1 MISDPA
7 VFGNV
12 YFVTYLPAQGTATAC
27 GQAGDSF
34 IYELD
39 FLTGYGAW
47 NSNSGVTNQYVG
59 QGISSSILVSISP
72 TGTAD
77 LYFTGMTCPTG
88 LGTGNNGVNGGRNN
102 VSMPSSRTNI
112 LYWQDQRLNQ

>member
-1 MISDPA
+1 MLSDPT

-12 YFVTYLPAQGTATAC
+12 YFVTYLPAQGTASAC

-34 IYELD
+34 IYSLD
-39 FLTGYGAW
+39 FLTGYGA
-47 NSNSGVTNQYVG
+47 GQYAG

-72 TGTAD
+72 NGTAN
-77 LYFTGMTCPTG
+77 LYFPGMNAPTSAAAG
-88 LGTGNNGVNGGRNN
+88 NTSGGGNGTSVT
-102 VSMPSSRTNI
+102 MPSSRTNI